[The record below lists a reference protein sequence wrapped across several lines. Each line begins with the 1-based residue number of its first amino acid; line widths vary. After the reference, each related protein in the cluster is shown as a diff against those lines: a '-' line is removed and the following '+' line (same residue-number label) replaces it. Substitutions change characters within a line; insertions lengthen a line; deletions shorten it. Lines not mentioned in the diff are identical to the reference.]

1 MNFSSII
8 EILLQHQNSLPE
20 YENLHQFTTLF
31 YQYWQQLGCLVQQ
44 QLIQSKIENLE
55 AQYKFPRTKKKKK
68 YYTPLGE
75 MVVQRRGYQ
84 TPDGIN
90 FKADNE
96 LGLPQEKWLPSVLE
110 LGSALGVSSEFPNAH
125 KLWQKWTNIEITEKT
140 LANQVEKIGNKLQE
154 EEFILSPKLEEK
166 KRLSTDISKEEII
179 YVGVDGVMTPLNQKQ
194 GYKEAKVGVV
204 FYKKDHEKKNKRG
217 IVREKEYI
225 ATLESRDKFREQ
237 INKLYQQVSK
247 QKKHQTVVIG
257 DGAHWIWEMASQSY
271 PNAIQI
277 LDFYHL
283 SEYIWKV
290 AKTAYINNEEQ
301 QKNWVNNQQDLLK
314 KSQWEKV
321 INNCQKIKGK
331 RQELREALQNLQRYI
346 TNNIPRIDYQKY
358 LEMGL
363 MIGSGVVE
371 SSNRRVVTQR
381 LKQAGMHWSK
391 KGAEGVMAL
400 RASYLSSSARWSNFW
415 QSQCV

>member
-1 MNFSSII
+1 MDFSVII
-8 EILLQHQNSLPE
+8 EILLQQQDSLPD
-20 YENLHQFTTLF
+20 YEDLYQFTTSF
-31 YQYWQQLGCLVQQ
+31 YQYWLNLGRLVQQ
-44 QLIQSKIENLE
+44 QLMQSEIEKVETL
-55 AQYKFPRTKKKKK
+55 YKFPRTKKKKK

-75 MVVQRRGYQ
+75 ILIQRRGYQ
-84 TPDGIN
+84 TSDGIK
-90 FKADNE
+90 FFADTE
-96 LGLPQEKWLPSVLE
+96 LGLPTEKWLPSVLE
-110 LGSALGVSSEFPNAH
+110 LASALGVSSEFPNAH
-125 KLWQKWTNIEITEKT
+125 KLWQQWTNIKITEKT

-154 EEFILSPKLEEK
+154 EEFISERKLEENK
-166 KRLSTDISKEEII
+166 ALSTDISNEEII

-204 FYKKDHEKKNKRG
+204 FYKKDHQKKKKRG

-225 ATLESRDKFREQ
+225 ATLKSRDEFIEQ
-237 INKLYQQVSK
+237 INELYQQVS
-247 QKKHQTVVIG
+247 QDKKHQTVVIG
-257 DGAHWIWEMASQSY
+257 DGAHWIWEMANNDY

-290 AKTAYINNEEQ
+290 AKSYTKNEDK
-301 QKNWVNNQQDLLK
+301 QKTWVNTQQQLLK
-314 KSQWEKV
+314 KSLWKTVIDNCEKIRRKKQDLRENIDKLIGY
-321 INNCQKIKGK
+321 INNNQ
-331 RQELREALQNLQRYI
+331 
-346 TNNIPRIDYQKY
+346 PRIDYQKY
-358 LEMGL
+358 LKMGL

-415 QSQCV
+415 QNQCV

>member
-1 MNFSSII
+1 MDFSLII
-8 EILLQHQNSLPE
+8 EILLQQQDSLPD
-20 YENLHQFTTLF
+20 YENLYQFTTSF
-31 YQYWQQLGCLVQQ
+31 YQYWLQLGRLVQE
-44 QLIQSKIENLE
+44 QLIQSEIEKVE
-55 AQYKFPRTKKKKK
+55 TKYKFPRTKKKKK

-75 MVVQRRGYQ
+75 MVVQRRGYKIS
-84 TPDGIN
+84 DGIK
-90 FKADNE
+90 FFADSE
-96 LGLPQEKWLPSVLE
+96 LGLPTEKWLPSVLE
-110 LGSALGVSSEFPNAH
+110 LASALGVSSEFPNAH
-125 KLWQKWTNIEITEKT
+125 KLWQQWTNIEITEKT

-154 EEFILSPKLEEK
+154 EEFINERKLEEEE
-166 KRLSTDISKEEII
+166 RLSTDISNEEII

-204 FYKKDHEKKNKRG
+204 FFKKDHQKKKKRG
-217 IVREKEYI
+217 IVRHKEYI
-225 ATLESRDKFREQ
+225 ATLKSRDEFIKQ
-237 INKLYQQVSK
+237 INQLYQQVSGK
-247 QKKHQTVVIG
+247 KKHQTVVLG
-257 DGAHWIWEMASQSY
+257 DGAHWIWDMAKNDY
-271 PNAIQI
+271 PDAIQI

-290 AKTAYINNEEQ
+290 AKNYTNDEEKQKIWVNTQQQLLKNSRWETVIDNCEKIRRKKKDLTENIDKLIGYINN
-301 QKNWVNNQQDLLK
+301 NQ
-314 KSQWEKV
+314 
-321 INNCQKIKGK
+321 
-331 RQELREALQNLQRYI
+331 
-346 TNNIPRIDYQKY
+346 PRIDYQKY
-358 LEMGL
+358 LKMGL

>member
-1 MNFSSII
+1 MDFSLII
-8 EILLQHQNSLPE
+8 DILLQQQDSLPE
-20 YENLHQFTTLF
+20 YENLYQFTTSF
-31 YQYWQQLGCLVQQ
+31 YQYWQELGRLVQQ
-44 QLIQSKIENLE
+44 QLVQSRIEKVE

-75 MVVQRRGYQ
+75 MEIQRRGYQ
-84 TPDGIN
+84 TSDGIK
-90 FKADNE
+90 FRADRE
-96 LGLPQEKWLPSVLE
+96 LRLPQEKWLPSVLE
-110 LGSALGVSSEFPNAH
+110 LASALGVTSEFPNSH
-125 KLWQKWTNIEITEKT
+125 KLWQKWTKIEITEKT

-154 EEFILSPKLEEK
+154 EEFINERKLEEK
-166 KRLSTDISKEEII
+166 KTLSTDISHEEII

-204 FYKKDHEKKNKRG
+204 FYKKDHEKEKKRG
-217 IVREKEYI
+217 IVRHKEYI
-225 ATLESRDKFREQ
+225 ATLKSRDEFIVQ
-237 INKLYQQVSK
+237 INQLYQLLSEE
-247 QKKHQTVVIG
+247 KKHQTVVLG
-257 DGAHWIWEMASQSY
+257 DGAHWIWEMAKNDY
-271 PNAIQI
+271 PDAIQI

-290 AKTAYINNEEQ
+290 AKNYTNDQEKQKTWVNTQQQLLKNSRWETVIDNCEKIRRKKKELTENIDKLIGYINN
-301 QKNWVNNQQDLLK
+301 NQQ
-314 KSQWEKV
+314 
-321 INNCQKIKGK
+321 
-331 RQELREALQNLQRYI
+331 
-346 TNNIPRIDYQKY
+346 RIDYQKY
-358 LEMGL
+358 LKMGL

-400 RASYLSSSARWSNFW
+400 RASYLSSSFRWSNFW